1 MECQIYVQTNI
12 HLANIEVKRAD
23 LLGDPITCHVPIL
36 IILYT
41 CLSLFRVKE

>member
-23 LLGDPITCHVPIL
+23 PLGDLSTCQCSVHNNTF
-36 IILYT
+36 LYA
-41 CLSLFRVKE
+41 LVSLE